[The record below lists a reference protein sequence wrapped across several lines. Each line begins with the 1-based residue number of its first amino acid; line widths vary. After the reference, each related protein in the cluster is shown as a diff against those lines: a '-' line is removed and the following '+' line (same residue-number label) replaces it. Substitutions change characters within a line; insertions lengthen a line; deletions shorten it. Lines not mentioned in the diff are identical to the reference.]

1 MKIGLGELLVVFAA
15 ALIVIGPEQLPEFA
29 RKCGKSL
36 ALFRKAYRNAAEEL
50 TGEESG
56 KGDDAL

>member
-36 ALFRKAYRNAAEEL
+36 LFFFGRP
-50 TGEESG
+50 
-56 KGDDAL
+56 